1 MVVISDGGVAG
12 YTTGIGLRGHAV
24 GKTADHIKA
33 LIAASPGIM
42 GPGFFVPVREAS
54 LFSWLLAN
62 GYRGLW
68 QAMLMSFG
76 AYQRPAGSF
85 LPSIAY

>member
-1 MVVISDGGVAG
+1 MVVISDGGIAG

-42 GPGFFVPVREAS
+42 GFFVPVREAS
-54 LFSWLLAN
+54 LFRWLLAN
-62 GYRGLW
+62 GYRGL
-68 QAMLMSFG
+68 
-76 AYQRPAGSF
+76 
-85 LPSIAY
+85 